1 MGKLLTPRGLKGELR
16 AAIFNEDGSALKIGA
31 EVWLRT
37 NEENYFSRKIEAI
50 KMAGKKSCIKL
61 SDCNTWENAE
71 KIQGLVFFQSRNE
84 FDSTG
89 ENEHYLVD
97 LIGSHVL
104 DENQKYLGTVTDV
117 LKMPSQNIIV
127 VDTEENEILIPYVDA
142 HITLFDKEKKHLIVK
157 DVTGL
162 IN

>member
-16 AAIFNEDGSALKIGA
+16 TAIFNEDGSALKIGA
-31 EVWLRT
+31 EIWLRT
-37 NEENYFSRKIEAI
+37 YEENYFSRKIEAI

-84 FDSTG
+84 FDSIG

-97 LIGSHVL
+97 IIGSHVL
-104 DENQKYLGTVTDV
+104 DENQKSLGNVTDI
-117 LKMPSQNIIV
+117 LKMPAQNIIV
-127 VDTEENEILIPYVDA
+127 VETGENEILIPFVDA
-142 HITLFDKEKKHLIVK
+142 YITFFDKQKKNLIVK
-157 DVTGL
+157 DVEGL
-162 IN
+162 II

>member
-1 MGKLLTPRGLKGELR
+1 MGTEIWLKT
-16 AAIFNEDGSALKIGA
+16 K
-31 EVWLRT
+31 
-37 NEENYFSRKIEAI
+37 EENYFSRKIEFI
-50 KMAGKKSCIKL
+50 KIAGTKSCVKL
-61 SDCNTWENAE
+61 SACNSWEDADR
-71 KIQGLVFFQSRNE
+71 IQGVVFYLSRDK
-84 FDSTG
+84 FDPIG

-104 DENQKYLGTVTDV
+104 DENQKSLGTITDV

-142 HITLFDKEKKHLIVK
+142 HITLFDEQKKKLIVK
-157 DVTGL
+157 DVAGL